1 MKYIVVDNLDT
12 SKRVAII
19 VVEPKSGQAG
29 FVAGRSDV
37 VRVIKNL
44 LQRKVLFEIVERE
57 GGSVRRQ
64 VTRRD
69 ADYVEFLRTRLNPPL
84 HSLYWGTM
92 NSEDIDEALHSLWD
106 EFGPAGE
113 MPHIEAVDDVGVP
126 TRDAIP
132 ARLR

>member
-1 MKYIVVDNLDT
+1 MVDNLDT

-29 FVAGRSDV
+29 FVAGRTDV

-44 LQRKVLFEIVERE
+44 LQRKVLFDVIEK
-57 GGSVRRQ
+57 GGESVRRQ

-84 HSLYWGTM
+84 HSVFWGQM

-106 EFGPAGE
+106 EFGPPGE
-113 MPHIEAVDDVGVP
+113 MPHIEAVDDVGIP

-132 ARLR
+132 SQLR

>member
-1 MKYIVVDNLDT
+1 MVDNLDT

-29 FVAGRSDV
+29 FVAGRTDV

-44 LQRKVLFEIVERE
+44 LQRKVLFDVIEK
-57 GGSVRRQ
+57 GGESVRRQ

-84 HSLYWGTM
+84 HSVFWGQM
-92 NSEDIDEALHSLWD
+92 NSEDIDEALHSLWG
-106 EFGPAGE
+106 EFGPPGE
-113 MPHIEAVDDVGVP
+113 MPHIEAVDDVGIP

-132 ARLR
+132 SQLR